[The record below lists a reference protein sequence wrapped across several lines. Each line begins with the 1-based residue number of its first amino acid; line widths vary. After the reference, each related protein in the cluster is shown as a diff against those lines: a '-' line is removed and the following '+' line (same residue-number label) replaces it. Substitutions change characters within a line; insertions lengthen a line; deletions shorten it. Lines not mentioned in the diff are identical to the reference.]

1 MSSSTQVSC
10 TVCGSGLPA
19 AQIHFGNQ
27 PPSNRFVQDSASA
40 AKLESYA
47 LSLTTCDY
55 CGTVQLLDRMP
66 MEAFRPRYD
75 WLSYNEP
82 EGHLDDVA
90 KHLANLPGIDTSSRF
105 MGITYKDQST
115 LTRMLN
121 MGFSDT
127 VCLQDSDLESTVTPF
142 GLETVQDILSC
153 EVNVSRLKAK
163 YGQVDVLL
171 LRHITEHSPNCS
183 QLLKSLSALIASGGY
198 MMLELPDSQRV
209 FNAGNYPFI
218 WEEHISYF
226 TEISA
231 RRLAQQVNAQVSW
244 LGRYAYPYED
254 SLNLVLHFS
263 KDSAIVNN
271 DASMTAVTGQKVH
284 FFDQF
289 REVRDHW
296 RDKLQNIRTKGDK
309 IAVFGA
315 GHLAVKFINFFRI
328 KDLIT
333 CVIDDH
339 PKKMGMY
346 MPGSGL
352 PIVPSAQL
360 HKLGI
365 RYCVSTLSPESEVKV
380 RRNIPHFFD
389 NGGTFLNAFSV
400 V

>member
-1 MSSSTQVSC
+1 MSSCSQVLC

-19 AQIHFGNQ
+19 AEIHFGKQ
-27 PPSNRFVQDSASA
+27 PPSNRFMKDSASA
-40 AKLESYA
+40 AQVESYA
-47 LSLTTCDY
+47 LSLTTCSN
-55 CGTVQLLDRMP
+55 CGTVQLLDRIP

-75 WLSYNEP
+75 WLVYNEP

-90 KHLANLPGIDTSSRF
+90 KHLARLPGIDTSSRF

-121 MGFSDT
+121 MGFSET
-127 VCLQDSDLESTVTPF
+127 VCLQESDIQSPLIPF
-142 GLETVQDILSC
+142 GLETVQAVLSC
-153 EVNVSRLKAK
+153 EINVNRLKAK

-183 QLLKSLSALIASGGY
+183 QLLKSLSALVSPGGY

-226 TEISA
+226 TESSA
-231 RRLAQQVNAQVSW
+231 RRLAQEVNAQVSW

-254 SLNLVLHFS
+254 SLNVVLHFPTE
-263 KDSAIVNN
+263 SAVVNN
-271 DASMTAVTGQKVH
+271 GASMTVVTGQTGQ

-289 REVRDHW
+289 IEVRDQWHT
-296 RDKLQNIRTKGDK
+296 KLQSIRAKGNK

-333 CVIDDH
+333 CVIDDN
-339 PKKMGMY
+339 PQKVGMH

-360 HKLGI
+360 KKLGI
-365 RYCVSTLSPESEVKV
+365 RYCLSTLSPESEAKV
-380 RRNIPHFFD
+380 RKNIPHFFE
-389 NGGTFLNAFSV
+389 NGGIFLNAFRV